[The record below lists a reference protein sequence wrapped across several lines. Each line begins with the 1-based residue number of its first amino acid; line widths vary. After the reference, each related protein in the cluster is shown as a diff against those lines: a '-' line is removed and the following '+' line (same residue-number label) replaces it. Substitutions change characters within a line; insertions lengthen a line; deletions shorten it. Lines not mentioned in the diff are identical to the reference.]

1 MADDYISQSD
11 NPFSREDYDKLKD
24 AQRLI
29 HDLQP
34 YLDKAE
40 ACGVDCAGY
49 RGLSEQFGTML
60 GMIEKEFMVPAP
72 DQAA

>member
-1 MADDYISQSD
+1 MSTDEVTTAQV
-11 NPFSREDYDKLKD
+11 NPFDDRDCEKLKD
-24 AQRLI
+24 AQRLL

-40 ACGVDCAGY
+40 ACGVDCSGY

-60 GMIEKEFMVPAP
+60 TSIEREFMTPPPLVR
-72 DQAA
+72 